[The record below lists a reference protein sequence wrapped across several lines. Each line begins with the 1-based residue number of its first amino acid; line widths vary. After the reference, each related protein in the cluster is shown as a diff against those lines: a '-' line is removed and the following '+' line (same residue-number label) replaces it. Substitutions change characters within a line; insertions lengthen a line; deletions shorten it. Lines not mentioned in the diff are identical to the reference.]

1 MAFFVYILRCS
12 DGSLYVGHTDDLDA
26 RLHAHR
32 SRRYDGYTA
41 KRQPVELIYSETFVT
56 RDDAFAAEHQ
66 LKGWSRAK
74 KLALA
79 DGDWAEV
86 RRQALRAGRHNRRP
100 TVLVLFMARE
110 PHHERVVGL
119 TGRWGHM
126 RAPSLP
132 LTLRLSKGVPLA

>member
-1 MAFFVYILRCS
+1 MAFYVYMVKCS

-32 SRRYDGYTA
+32 TRHYSGYTA
-41 KRQPVELIYSETFVT
+41 KRLPVELIYSETFMT
-56 RDDAFAAEHQ
+56 RDDAFAAERQ

-86 RRQALRAGRHNRRP
+86 RRQALRRTPQPPSYRP
-100 TVLVLFMARE
+100 RTA
-110 PHHERVVGL
+110 HGS
-119 TGRWGHM
+119 
-126 RAPSLP
+126 RASP
-132 LTLRLSKGVPLA
+132 